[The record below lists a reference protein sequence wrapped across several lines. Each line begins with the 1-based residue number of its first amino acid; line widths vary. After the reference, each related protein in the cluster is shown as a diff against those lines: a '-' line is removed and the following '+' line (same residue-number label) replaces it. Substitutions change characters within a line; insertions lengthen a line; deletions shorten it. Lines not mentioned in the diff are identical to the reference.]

1 MNHGARAQHAA
12 GRANRARAVGP
23 AAAPRDDSQAAPPA
37 LAESGPKH
45 CDHGWQIFGHGVAHA
60 PDRLAHLFSDLS
72 VSLYGGLFASN
83 FFPLE
88 LRIRLRNTEPHG
100 EAASV
105 GHGHREEA
113 MTQNTKWKQMPTKS
127 GEWLEAEC
135 LKLARRTLGG
145 SEIQYVTIRRL
156 HPKGTGP
163 NWKVADLIPQP
174 TPLVS
179 REVRDALAHLTG
191 IYALEDEGD

>member
-1 MNHGARAQHAA
+1 
-12 GRANRARAVGP
+12 
-23 AAAPRDDSQAAPPA
+23 
-37 LAESGPKH
+37 
-45 CDHGWQIFGHGVAHA
+45 
-60 PDRLAHLFSDLS
+60 
-72 VSLYGGLFASN
+72 
-83 FFPLE
+83 
-88 LRIRLRNTEPHG
+88 
-100 EAASV
+100 
-105 GHGHREEA
+105 
-113 MTQNTKWKQMPTKS
+113 MTQNTKLKQMPTKS

-156 HPKGTGP
+156 HPKGTRP

-191 IYALEDEGD
+191 THALEDEGDWPETGGLHY

>member
-1 MNHGARAQHAA
+1 
-12 GRANRARAVGP
+12 
-23 AAAPRDDSQAAPPA
+23 
-37 LAESGPKH
+37 
-45 CDHGWQIFGHGVAHA
+45 
-60 PDRLAHLFSDLS
+60 
-72 VSLYGGLFASN
+72 
-83 FFPLE
+83 
-88 LRIRLRNTEPHG
+88 
-100 EAASV
+100 
-105 GHGHREEA
+105 
-113 MTQNTKWKQMPTKS
+113 MTQDTKLKQMPTKS

-156 HPKGTGP
+156 HPKGTRP

-191 IYALEDEGD
+191 TYALEDEGD